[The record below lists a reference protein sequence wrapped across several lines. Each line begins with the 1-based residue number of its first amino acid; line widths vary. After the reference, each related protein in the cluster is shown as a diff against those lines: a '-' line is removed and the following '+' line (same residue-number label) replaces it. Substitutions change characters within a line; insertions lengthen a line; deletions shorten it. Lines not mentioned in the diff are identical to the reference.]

1 MFGLSPAEMSIAILV
16 VAMVL
21 YITEVIPL
29 AATAVLSCILL
40 IIFKVVPAKIVWDGL
55 SSDVNLLIAGM
66 IVVGSGIFESGLAM
80 RIGKKILDV
89 GRGNAFILSLT
100 LFLVTMILSAFLSN
114 SATTATMLP
123 VALALVAA
131 SKGKLHDKTLLMPMA
146 GAAVTGGVLT
156 LAGSTPQ
163 VIVAGVLEKG
173 GYPALSFFEIGKA
186 GAILCAA
193 LLLYNFTIGKF
204 LARKIWGVTPEHGPL
219 MKELLAKGN
228 NGAQEGNNGGDTSK
242 QIRVSLVLALCV
254 GLFIWG
260 KWPLGTVA
268 MIGALLTVITGCIT
282 EKRTYE
288 LMDWRT
294 VMLLGASIGFAAGF
308 DKSGGGQLLANMVLG
323 YLGDA
328 ATPFTIFAAITFVAV
343 ILTQFMSNTSCT
355 AMFAPIMLALAK
367 GVGAN
372 PHAMLV
378 GLALCTNASLATP
391 VATPPMTIVLG
402 GGYTFFDYIK
412 WCGPINLI
420 MWVLVLIFV
429 PLLYGGLA
437 M

>member
-1 MFGLSPAEMSIAILV
+1 
-16 VAMVL
+16 
-21 YITEVIPL
+21 
-29 AATAVLSCILL
+29 
-40 IIFKVVPAKIVWDGL
+40 
-55 SSDVNLLIAGM
+55 M
-66 IVVGSGIFESGLAM
+66 IVVGAGIFESGLAM
-80 RIGKKILDV
+80 RIGQKILDV
-89 GRGNAFILSLT
+89 GRGNATILALT
-100 LFLVTMILSAFLSN
+100 LFLVTMVLSAFLSN

-146 GAAVTGGVLT
+146 AAAVTGGILT

-163 VIVAGVLEKG
+163 VIVSGVLEKG
-173 GYPALSFFEIGKA
+173 GYRALTFFEIGKM
-186 GAILCAA
+186 GLILCGA
-193 LLLYNFTIGKF
+193 LLLYNFTLGKL
-204 LARKIWGVTPEHGPL
+204 LARKFWGVNPEPGPL
-219 MKELLAKGN
+219 MKELLAKKNDGVQAQMSNGN
-228 NGAQEGNNGGDTSK
+228 TSK
-242 QIRVSLVLALCV
+242 MIRVSLVLALCI

-268 MIGALLTVITGCIT
+268 MIGAFLTVVTGCIT

-294 VMLLGASIGFAAGF
+294 VMLLGASIGFATGF
-308 DKSGGGQLLANMVLG
+308 DKSGGGKLLADMVLG

-328 ATPFTIFAAITFVAV
+328 ATPFTIFASITFVAM

-372 PHAMLV
+372 PLAMLV
-378 GLALCTNASLATP
+378 GLALCTNASLSTP

-402 GGYTFFDYIK
+402 GGYKFFDYVK

-429 PLLYGGLA
+429 PLLYGGLS